1 MSRTLTPKDCYAL
14 MNLLVKEATGQDA
27 TIQAVDSS
35 TFVSAGET
43 VLATGTENTLNALSI
58 VLGKTFMAVRP
69 YEAKLKIVNALNS
82 DLYNQRVRKISFY
95 AREAQ
100 AAGDWNTDINKENLK
115 NGIDNGAHGTTPNS
129 SVGTMWEQNAPV
141 PLEVNFGGQSVW
153 DESTTIYE
161 NQLKVAFANEAEF
174 GAFVGGIM
182 TEKGND
188 IESTKEAF
196 NRMTLLN
203 HIAGVY
209 DMDAKMKGSVINLT
223 KEFNDEFGTTYTSEE
238 LRTVHLDEFLK
249 FFVAK
254 FKLTSDYLT
263 NRSANFHYAPAKQGY
278 ALLRHTPK
286 SKQKAVLYSP
296 LFTKAE
302 AMVMPEIFNPQY
314 LSLDNYEGVTYW
326 QNFNEPAKIKVTPAI
341 PGDNGT
347 QTAGAEVAL
356 DYVVGMI
363 FDTDAIMVDYQ
374 YEDSLATPVE
384 ARKRYRNIFWH
395 FSKNAINDFTE
406 NAVIFIMKDE
416 EVEEEDED
424 AKG

>member
-223 KEFNDEFGTTYTSEE
+223 KEFNDEFGTSYTSEE

-263 NRSANFHYAPAKQGY
+263 NRSANFHYAPSKPGY

-347 QTAGAEVAL
+347 QTAGDEVAL

-416 EVEEEDED
+416 D
-424 AKG
+424 

>member
-1 MSRTLTPKDCYAL
+1 MARTLTPNDCHTI

-35 TFVSAGET
+35 SFVSCGET

-69 YEAKLKIVNALNS
+69 YEAKLKIISALDS
-82 DLYNQRVRKISFY
+82 GLYNQRMRKISFY

-141 PLEVNFGGQSVW
+141 PLELNFAGQSVF

-161 NQLKVAFANEAEF
+161 NQLKVAFSNESEF

-188 IESTKEAF
+188 IESAKEAF

-209 DMDAKMKGSVINLT
+209 DMSAAMPGSVVNLT
-223 KEFNDEFGTTYTSEE
+223 KEFNDTYGTNYTSAQ
-238 LRTVHLDEFLK
+238 LRTTHLKEFLE
-249 FFVAK
+249 FFVAR
-254 FKLTSDYLT
+254 FKLTSDYMT
-263 NRSANFHYAPAKQGY
+263 NRSINYHWVPTKAGY
-278 ALLRHTPK
+278 TLMRHTPK

-296 LFTKAE
+296 LFTQAE
-302 AMVMPEIFNPQY
+302 ATVMPEIFNPSY

-326 QNFNEPAKIKVTPAI
+326 QNINEPAKISVTPAI
-341 PGDNGT
+341 PNVAAPAEQKVGD
-347 QTAGAEVAL
+347 AVEL

-363 FDTDAIMVDYQ
+363 FDTDAIMTDYQ
-374 YEDSLATPVE
+374 FEDSLATPVE

-416 EVEEEDED
+416 DD
-424 AKG
+424 DDQG